1 MACTNMGP
9 FEARESEDEDGH
21 VTVTVKYKV
30 RGTPGVDGPHNAR
43 NCPTLPQPG
52 SPYVISRFSGEYDLC
67 CWCRRTTDVEP
78 APETKPGERPEFWYV
93 TKVFSSKP
101 TADGKDRC
109 ADSAYCDP
117 TEEPQKIRIRHSD
130 YTEEASYDRFGRR
143 ILSSSHEP
151 IHGPNNE
158 WVFTRTTVSITQNV
172 TNEQHSIS
180 LIEQMK
186 DTVNALPLWGLPPR
200 TIKFKPG
207 DIERHFRM
215 VRTNTGT
222 GVGDCECYWTREL
235 LFEIKYRRREVVRS
249 SGSST
254 GTGIELTPLPG
265 GPYESWDRDVWD
277 EGTRV
282 LRGYWGSASGG
293 TGTGTGNRSH
303 WVLVDID
310 GAPPDPDNPHHFIR
324 FKDWNGENTRT
335 LLDGFGKPAFVPY
348 TVNQWWVVLETYQ
361 ETGGESPELIY
372 FTHKFYMP
380 CGAALK
386 EKKFLQNAEVLSV
399 RVFGPYD
406 SEAEA
411 DSAIDSFNSGGQ
423 FPSSLGTLG
432 ATEIENCDQTPSV
445 GVVHIEKYG
454 QSDLLLLGIPTDF
467 CLPLPPYTNP

>member
-1 MACTNMGP
+1 MGP
-9 FEARESEDEDGH
+9 FEVRESEDEDGH

-43 NCPTLPQPG
+43 NCQTLPQPG

-172 TNEQHSIS
+172 TNDQHSIS

-207 DIERHFRM
+207 DTERHFRM
-215 VRTNTGT
+215 VRSDTGT

-235 LFEIKYRRREVVRS
+235 LFEIKYRRREGVL
-249 SGSST
+249 GT
-254 GTGIELTPLPG
+254 GTNTGTAIELTPTPG
-265 GPYESWDRDVWD
+265 GPYETWDRDVWD

-282 LRGYWGSASGG
+282 LRGYWCSALGQ
-293 TGTGTGNRSH
+293 TGTGGRNRSH
-303 WVLVDID
+303 WCLTPID
-310 GAPPDPDNPHHFIR
+310 GSDPDPDNPHHFIR

-335 LLDGFGKPAFVPY
+335 LLDGRGKPAFVK
-348 TVNQWWVVLETYQ
+348 TVLYSWWLVKETFGIPGLNYA
-361 ETGGESPELIY
+361 ESWEKL
-372 FTHKFYMP
+372 FLP
-380 CGAALK
+380 CRAAVNHVA
-386 EKKFLQNAEVLSV
+386 FLQDQFMTSDIDLY
-399 RVFGPYD
+399 GPWET
-406 SEAEA
+406 EAEA
-411 DSAIDSFNSGGQ
+411 DAAQNN
-423 FPSSLGTLG
+423 GTLLG
-432 ATEIENCDQTPSV
+432 SPVGHIQCDAEDPSV
-445 GVVHIEKYG
+445 GVVHIERYG
-454 QSDLLLLGIPTDF
+454 QSDFRLLGIPEDF
-467 CLPLPPYTNP
+467 CLPLPPYTNIS